1 MALEGTVKTP
11 FGNMSK
17 KTVAI
22 VGGGGVLLLGIVWYR
37 SKKAGASSSSAS
49 STDTTAQSTDQ
60 NIDPAT
66 GFPYGSPEDVAAL
79 QQQQMIGGGFGPV
92 FGGGTPGGT
101 TGPGPGSFTD
111 NGQWAQYAEDYLVN
125 TVGQPA
131 ADVGNALGKY
141 LTAQPVD
148 TTGKGYINEA
158 IAFAGFPPVSGPNG
172 NPPGIVDGP
181 GGPPPPPPPPPGNV
195 TVPNVVG
202 METDAGQRAIVAAG
216 LTVNRTQ
223 KLKPGVGSTIVSQSP
238 AAGTQVAKGS
248 PVAITIK
255 EKH

>member
-1 MALEGTVKTP
+1 MALEGTVNTP
-11 FGNMSK
+11 MGKVNK
-17 KTVAI
+17 KTLAI

-37 SKKAGASSSSAS
+37 SKKASGSSSS
-49 STDTTAQSTDQ
+49 STDTTAQTDQ
-60 NIDPAT
+60 SNIDPAT
-66 GFPYGSPEDVAAL
+66 GFPYGSPEDVQAL
-79 QQQQMIGGGFGPV
+79 QSQQMIGGGFGPV
-92 FGGGTPGGT
+92 YGGGGTPGGT

-181 GGPPPPPPPPPGNV
+181 PGPPPPPPGQV
-195 TVPNVVG
+195 TVPNVIG

-216 LTVNRTQ
+216 LVVSRSQ
-223 KLKPGVGSTIVSQSP
+223 KLKPGVGSTIVTQSP
-238 AAGTQVAKGS
+238 SAGTKVNSGS
-248 PVAITIK
+248 TVTITIK
-255 EKH
+255 EKR

>member
-1 MALEGTVKTP
+1 MTMALEGNVKTP
-11 FGNMSK
+11 FGNVSK
-17 KTVAI
+17 KTAVI

-37 SKKAGASSSSAS
+37 SKKAGAGSSSTSS
-49 STDTTAQSTDQ
+49 STDATASTDQ
-60 NIDPAT
+60 SNIDPAT

-101 TGPGPGSFTD
+101 TGPGPGSFTS

-125 TVGQPA
+125 TVGEPA

-141 LTAQPVD
+141 ITAQPVD
-148 TTGKGYINEA
+148 TTGKGYINQA
-158 IAFAGFPPVSGPNG
+158 IAFAGFPPVAGANG

-181 GGPPPPPPPPPGNV
+181 GGPPPPGNV
-195 TVPNVVG
+195 TVPDVIG
-202 METDAGQRAIVAAG
+202 METDAGQRAIVSAG
-216 LTVNRTQ
+216 LKVSRSQ
-223 KLKPGVGSTIVSQSP
+223 KLKPGVGSTIVTQSP
-238 AAGTQVAKGS
+238 NGGTQVASGS
-248 PVAITIK
+248 TVTITIK

>member
-1 MALEGTVKTP
+1 MTMALEGKVKTP
-11 FGNMSK
+11 FGEVNK
-17 KTVAI
+17 KTLVI

-37 SKKAGASSSSAS
+37 SKKAGGSSSSSS
-49 STDTTAQSTDQ
+49 STDTSSTPTDQ
-60 NIDPAT
+60 SIDPAT

-92 FGGGTPGGT
+92 FGGGNPGGSQQ
-101 TGPGPGSFTD
+101 PGPGSFTD

-125 TVGQPA
+125 TVGEPS

-148 TTGKGYINEA
+148 TTAKGYINQA
-158 IAFAGFPPVSGPNG
+158 IAFAGFPPVAGPNG

-181 GGPPPPPPPPPGNV
+181 PQGGNV
-195 TVPNVVG
+195 AVPNVVG
-202 METDAGQRAIVAAG
+202 METDAGQRAITAAG
-216 LTVNRTQ
+216 LVPSRSQ
-223 KLKPGVGSTIVSQSP
+223 KLKPGVGSTIVSESP

-248 PVAITIK
+248 TVAITIK